1 MIADRQTH
9 THTDTLIT
17 ILRSPIG
24 GRSNNY
30 GSILLLCFF
39 GFRGI
44 DDVNCF
50 QGLDD
55 VSATSGYNKANQRFR
70 LPAFG
75 FLIVFSSN
83 HSD

>member
-1 MIADRQTH
+1 MA
-9 THTDTLIT
+9 L
-17 ILRSPIG
+17 S
-24 GRSNNY
+24 
-30 GSILLLCFF
+30 CFF

-70 LPAFG
+70 LPALG

-83 HSD
+83 HSDLGAAAIRPYVKIALTTCCTDVHGSFNFIC